1 MDAERLTRWLADYVE
16 AWKSYDRELIA
27 ALFSERASY
36 RYHPADEPIVGVEA
50 IVDSWLDEP
59 DAPESWEAH
68 YEPYAIEGDRAVA
81 TGTSTYF
88 DKAGALRAV
97 YDNCFTLRFDPDGRC
112 REFRE
117 HFMLWPGA
125 GDA

>member
-16 AWKSYDRELIA
+16 AWKSYDRESIA
-27 ALFSERASY
+27 ALFAERASY

-59 DAPESWEAH
+59 DAPGSYEAR
-68 YEPYAIEGDRAVA
+68 YEPYAIEADRAVA

-88 DKAGALRAV
+88 DKAGEVRAV
-97 YDNCFTLRFDPDGRC
+97 YDNCFVLRFDPAGRC
-112 REFRE
+112 CEFVEWYVKR
-117 HFMLWPGA
+117 PGE
-125 GDA
+125 